1 MFDNWHFIEL
11 IFLVIGWYY
20 AITLAVAY
28 ISDAI
33 KTRSAKKYRPMATK
47 NGSK

>member
-11 IFLVIGWYY
+11 IFLVVGWYY
-20 AITLAVAY
+20 AITLAAAY

-33 KTRSAKKYRPMATK
+33 KTRRAKKIRPMATK
-47 NGSK
+47 TGRK